1 MTPECQES
9 LNDSLDIEE
18 GDFLADI
25 FLSLFVAP
33 VQKKMPSY
41 IKRKL
46 VCLFLLF
53 YDGHTAKLL
62 NIMQTTAN

>member
-46 VCLFLLF
+46 VCLFVFVVL
-53 YDGHTAKLL
+53 
-62 NIMQTTAN
+62 